1 VGQAV
6 DLFYSKTKNNCCAG
20 SEGGSAGRSD
30 KCCGSDEG
38 KGERKRLWS
47 VIKRQR
53 NGPKIIRQYAAYN
66 TREKKG
72 GNIVTNS
79 VDSSVFLKIRA
90 T

>member
-1 VGQAV
+1 LIYSIQKQRTTVALGVREDPQV
-6 DLFYSKTKNNCCAG
+6 DQI
-20 SEGGSAGRSD
+20 